1 MNTANTNTNNT
12 SINIDNSDTESITSD
27 VTIPNILKKD
37 WIQKLIQKTKK
48 AFESDET
55 RKMMQV
61 FLFDPVLN
69 YVLERLFPYLL
80 IACVMFVV
88 LTVMVSAIVVF
99 VFMKMPLFMSKS

>member
-1 MNTANTNTNNT
+1 MNTANTNNT

>member
-1 MNTANTNTNNT
+1 MTMTTSASATTNVQDT
-12 SINIDNSDTESITSD
+12 SDTESITSEI
-27 VTIPNILKKD
+27 TIPNILKKD

-80 IACVMFVV
+80 IACVMFVL

-99 VFMKMPLFMSKS
+99 IFMKMPLFMSKT